1 MYENS
6 PWSLIQPKG
15 SQLPGLRIRVETQP
29 NPETDPTP
37 EKMPDPD
44 PTKIHL
50 QGSNLMK
57 KPVYII

>member
-44 PTKIHL
+44 PTKIHHFKAP
-50 QGSNLMK
+50 N
-57 KPVYII
+57 